1 MDWRYPYILIFLIV
15 LILIWVIW
23 RFRTI
28 ATKSNNNNILS
39 DNLKERIDP
48 KKQLWK
54 RRFRVYSLIF
64 LIIAAAGPLIG
75 TRVKPVERKGVDLI
89 FAVDVSVS
97 MNAEDVKPTRLE
109 KAKYEISQVI
119 RKLKGDRVGIIV
131 FAGSAYYFLPLTGD
145 YEAALLF
152 LDAIET
158 KMIKTQGTAFSAALK
173 TSIAAFPDES
183 KKYKVLVLVT
193 DGEDHEGE
201 AIAIAERASRTGIV
215 INTIGVG
222 SVTGSLIPI
231 GHNGEIDE
239 YKRDKNGQ
247 LVTTV
252 LNETILRD
260 IADAGNGIFIRIDNQ
275 TNSGEKLLNDV
286 NAMEK
291 KKFSSHQYAEFEDRY
306 QIFAIFSLIFAIIAF
321 VIPTNRKIKENII
334 LK

>member
-1 MDWRYPYILIFLIV
+1 MDWRHPYSLIFFIV
-15 LILIWVIW
+15 FLLIWIIW
-23 RFRTI
+23 RFRTG
-28 ATKSNNNNILS
+28 ATKSNNNNNVLN
-39 DNLKERIDP
+39 DKLMERINP
-48 KKQLWK
+48 KRQLWK

-119 RKLKGDRVGIIV
+119 QKLKGDRVGIIV
-131 FAGSAYYFLPLTGD
+131 FAGSAHYFLPLTGD
-145 YEAALLF
+145 YEAARLF
-152 LDAIET
+152 LNAIET
-158 KMIKTQGTAFSAALK
+158 TMIKTQGTALSAALK

-183 KKYKVLVLVT
+183 EKYKVLVVVT

-201 AIAIAERASRTGIV
+201 AIAIAERASKTGIV

-231 GHNGEIDE
+231 GHNGQVDE
-239 YKRDKNGQ
+239 YKRDKKGQ

-252 LNETILRD
+252 LNETILKD
-260 IADAGNGIFIRIDNQ
+260 IADAGNGIFVRIDNQ
-275 TNSGEKLLNDV
+275 TNSGENLLNEI

-291 KKFSSHQYAEFEDRY
+291 KTISSHEYAEFEDRY
-306 QIFAIFSLIFAIIAF
+306 QIIAIFSLIFAIIAF
-321 VIPTNRKIKENII
+321 VIPTKRKYKE
-334 LK
+334 L

>member
-15 LILIWVIW
+15 FILIWIVW
-23 RFRTI
+23 RLRTRSTSI
-28 ATKSNNNNILS
+28 NNNILN
-39 DNLKERIDP
+39 DRLKENIDP

-119 RKLKGDRVGIIV
+119 QKLKGDRVGIIV
-131 FAGSAYYFLPLTGD
+131 FAGSAHYFLPLTGD
-145 YEAALLF
+145 YEAARLF

-158 KMIKTQGTAFSAALK
+158 KMIKTQGTALSAALK

-201 AIAIAERASRTGIV
+201 AIAIAEKASKTGIV

-231 GHNGEIDE
+231 GTDGQIDE
-239 YKRDKNGQ
+239 YKRDNKGQ
-247 LVTTV
+247 LITTV
-252 LNETILRD
+252 LNETILKD
-260 IADAGNGIFIRIDNQ
+260 IAKAGNGIFIRIDNQ
-275 TNSGEKLLNDV
+275 TNSSEKLNDEL
-286 NAMEK
+286 NAMDK
-291 KKFSSHQYAEFEDRY
+291 KTFSTHEYAEYEDRY
-306 QIFAIFSLIFAIIAF
+306 QIFAIFALIFAIIAF
-321 VIPTNRKIKENII
+321 IIPTNRRKKVESSV
-334 LK
+334 

>member
-15 LILIWVIW
+15 FILIWTIW
-23 RFRTI
+23 WFRTRS
-28 ATKSNNNNILS
+28 TNSDNNVLS
-39 DNLKERIDP
+39 DRLKERIDP

-54 RRFRVYSLIF
+54 KRFRVYSLIF

-109 KAKYEISQVI
+109 KAKYEISQI
-119 RKLKGDRVGIIV
+119 IKKLKGDRVGIIV
-131 FAGSAYYFLPLTGD
+131 FAGSAHYFLPLTED
-145 YEAALLF
+145 YEAARLF

-158 KMIKTQGTAFSAALK
+158 NMIKTQGTALSAALM

-183 KKYKVLVLVT
+183 DKYKVLVVVT

-201 AIAIAERASRTGIV
+201 AIAIAEKASKTGIV

-231 GHNGEIDE
+231 GRNGQIDE
-239 YKRDKNGQ
+239 YKRDKKGQ

-260 IADAGNGIFIRIDNQ
+260 IAKAGNGIFIRIDNQ
-275 TNSGEKLLNDV
+275 TNSSEKLLDDI

-291 KKFSSHQYAEFEDRY
+291 KTYSTFEYAEFEDRY
-306 QIFAIFSLIFAIIAF
+306 QIFAIFSLIFAVIAF
-321 VIPTNRKIKENII
+321 IIPTNRKKKDE
-334 LK
+334 

>member
-119 RKLKGDRVGIIV
+119 QKLKGDRVGIIV
-131 FAGSAYYFLPLTGD
+131 FAGSAHYFLPLTVD
-145 YEAALLF
+145 YEAARLF

-158 KMIKTQGTAFSAALK
+158 NMIKTQGTALSAALK

-183 KKYKVLVLVT
+183 EKYKVLVLVT

-201 AIAIAERASRTGIV
+201 AISITERASKTGIV

-231 GHNGEIDE
+231 GYNGQVDE
-239 YKRDKNGQ
+239 YKKDKKGQ
-247 LVTTV
+247 LVTTI
-252 LNETILRD
+252 LNETILKD

-275 TNSGEKLLNDV
+275 TNSGEKLLNDI

-291 KKFSSHQYAEFEDRY
+291 KTISSRKYAEFEDRY
-306 QIFAIFSLIFAIIAF
+306 QIFAIFSLIFAVIAF
-321 VIPTNRKIKENII
+321 IIPTIRRQKKP
-334 LK
+334 

>member
-1 MDWRYPYILIFLIV
+1 MDWRYPYILMLLIIF
-15 LILIWVIW
+15 ILIWIIW
-23 RFRTI
+23 RFRTRS
-28 ATKSNNNNILS
+28 TKSNNNGLS
-39 DNLKERIDP
+39 DRLKERIDL

-75 TRVKPVERKGVDLI
+75 TRIKPVERKGIDLI

-119 RKLKGDRVGIIV
+119 QKLKGDRVGIIV
-131 FAGSAYYFLPLTGD
+131 FAGSAHYFLPLTGD
-145 YEAALLF
+145 YEAARLF

-158 KMIKTQGTAFSAALK
+158 KMIKTQGTALSAALK
-173 TSIAAFPDES
+173 TSIAAFPDENE
-183 KKYKVLVLVT
+183 KYKVLVLVS

-201 AIAIAERASRTGIV
+201 AIAIAKRALKTGIV

-231 GHNGEIDE
+231 RRNGQVDE
-239 YKRDKNGQ
+239 YKRDKKGQ

-252 LNETILRD
+252 LNETILKD
-260 IADAGNGIFIRIDNQ
+260 IAEAGNGIFIRIDNQ
-275 TNSGEKLLNDV
+275 TGGGEKLQDEI
-286 NAMEK
+286 NAMDK
-291 KKFSSHQYAEFEDRY
+291 KTFSSHEYAEFEDRY
-306 QIFAIFSLIFAIIAF
+306 QIFAIFSLILAVVAF
-321 VIPTNRKIKENII
+321 VFPTNRKVKG
-334 LK
+334 K

>member
-1 MDWRYPYILIFLIV
+1 MDWRYPYILMLLIIF
-15 LILIWVIW
+15 ILIWVIW
-23 RFRTI
+23 RVRTRS
-28 ATKSNNNNILS
+28 TKSNNNGLS
-39 DNLKERIDP
+39 DRLKERIDS

-75 TRVKPVERKGVDLI
+75 TRIKPVERKGIDLI

-119 RKLKGDRVGIIV
+119 QKLKGDRVGIIV
-131 FAGSAYYFLPLTGD
+131 FAGSAHYFLPLTGD
-145 YEAALLF
+145 YEAARLF

-158 KMIKTQGTAFSAALK
+158 KMIKTQGTALSAALK
-173 TSIAAFPDES
+173 TSIAAFPDENE
-183 KKYKVLVLVT
+183 KYKVLVLVS

-201 AIAIAERASRTGIV
+201 AIAIAKRALKTGIV

-231 GHNGEIDE
+231 RRNGQVDE
-239 YKRDKNGQ
+239 YKRDKKGQ

-252 LNETILRD
+252 LNETILKD
-260 IADAGNGIFIRIDNQ
+260 IAEAGNGIFIRIDNQ
-275 TNSGEKLLNDV
+275 TGGGEKLQDEI
-286 NAMEK
+286 NAMDK
-291 KKFSSHQYAEFEDRY
+291 KTFSSHEYVEFEDRY
-306 QIFAIFSLIFAIIAF
+306 QIFAIFSLILAVVAF
-321 VIPTNRKIKENII
+321 VFPTNRKVKG
-334 LK
+334 K

>member
-1 MDWRYPYILIFLIV
+1 MDWRYPYILMLLIIF
-15 LILIWVIW
+15 ILIWIIW
-23 RFRTI
+23 RFRTRS
-28 ATKSNNNNILS
+28 TKSNNNGLS
-39 DNLKERIDP
+39 DRLKERINP

-75 TRVKPVERKGVDLI
+75 TRIKPVERKGIDLI

-119 RKLKGDRVGIIV
+119 QKLKGDRVGIVV
-131 FAGSAYYFLPLTGD
+131 FAGSAHYFLPLTGD
-145 YEAALLF
+145 YEAARLF

-158 KMIKTQGTAFSAALK
+158 KMIKTQGTALSAALK
-173 TSIAAFPDES
+173 TSIAAFPDENE
-183 KKYKVLVLVT
+183 KYKVLVLVS

-201 AIAIAERASRTGIV
+201 AIAIAKRASKTGIV

-231 GHNGEIDE
+231 RRNGQVDE
-239 YKRDKNGQ
+239 YKRDKKGQ

-252 LNETILRD
+252 LNETILKD
-260 IADAGNGIFIRIDNQ
+260 IAEAGNGIFIRIDNQ
-275 TNSGEKLLNDV
+275 TGGGEKLQDEI
-286 NAMEK
+286 NAMDK
-291 KKFSSHQYAEFEDRY
+291 KTFSSHEYAEFEDRY
-306 QIFAIFSLIFAIIAF
+306 QIFAIFSLILAVVAF
-321 VIPTNRKIKENII
+321 VFPTNRKVKG
-334 LK
+334 K

>member
-1 MDWRYPYILIFLIV
+1 MDWRYPYILMLLIIF
-15 LILIWVIW
+15 ILIWIIW
-23 RFRTI
+23 RFRTRS
-28 ATKSNNNNILS
+28 TKSNNNGLS
-39 DNLKERIDP
+39 DRLKERIDP

-75 TRVKPVERKGVDLI
+75 TRIKPVERKGIDLI

-119 RKLKGDRVGIIV
+119 QKLKGDRVGIIV
-131 FAGSAYYFLPLTGD
+131 FAGSAHYFLPLTGD
-145 YEAALLF
+145 YEAARLF

-158 KMIKTQGTAFSAALK
+158 KMIKTQGTALSAALK
-173 TSIAAFPDES
+173 TSIAAFPDENE
-183 KKYKVLVLVT
+183 KYKVLVLVS

-201 AIAIAERASRTGIV
+201 AIAIAKRASKTGIV

-231 GHNGEIDE
+231 RRNGQVDE
-239 YKRDKNGQ
+239 YKRDKKGQ

-252 LNETILRD
+252 LNETILKD
-260 IADAGNGIFIRIDNQ
+260 IAEAGNGIFIRIDNQ
-275 TNSGEKLLNDV
+275 TGGGEKLQDEI
-286 NAMEK
+286 NAMDK
-291 KKFSSHQYAEFEDRY
+291 KTFSSHEYAEFEDRY
-306 QIFAIFSLIFAIIAF
+306 QIFAIFSLILAVVAF
-321 VIPTNRKIKENII
+321 VFPTNRKVKG
-334 LK
+334 K

>member
-1 MDWRYPYILIFLIV
+1 MDWRYPYILIFLIAF
-15 LILIWVIW
+15 ILIWIIW
-23 RFRTI
+23 RFRTRST
-28 ATKSNNNNILS
+28 TKNNILS
-39 DNLKERIDP
+39 DRLKENIDP

-119 RKLKGDRVGIIV
+119 QKLKGDRVGIIV
-131 FAGSAYYFLPLTGD
+131 FAGSAHYFLPLTGD
-145 YEAALLF
+145 YEAARLFLDAIF

-158 KMIKTQGTAFSAALK
+158 KMIKTQGTALSAALK

-201 AIAIAERASRTGIV
+201 AIAIAEKASKTGIV
-215 INTIGVG
+215 INTVGVG
-222 SVTGSLIPI
+222 SATGSLIPI
-231 GHNGEIDE
+231 GKDGQIDE
-239 YKRDKNGQ
+239 YKRDKKGQ
-247 LVTTV
+247 LITTV

-260 IADAGNGIFIRIDNQ
+260 IAKAGNGIFIRIDNQ
-275 TNSGEKLLNDV
+275 TNSSEKLNNEL
-286 NAMEK
+286 NAMDK
-291 KKFSSHQYAEFEDRY
+291 KTFSMHEYSEYEDRY

-321 VIPTNRKIKENII
+321 IIPTNRRKK
-334 LK
+334 